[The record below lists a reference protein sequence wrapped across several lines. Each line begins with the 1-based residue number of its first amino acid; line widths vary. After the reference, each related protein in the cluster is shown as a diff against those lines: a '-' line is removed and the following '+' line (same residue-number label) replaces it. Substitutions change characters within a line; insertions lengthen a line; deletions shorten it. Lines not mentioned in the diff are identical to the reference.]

1 MKNAECNYGGQA
13 VIEGVMMRS
22 PLKYAI
28 AVRRPDKEIILK
40 IGKLRTLSDKMK
52 FLKWPIFRGVINLVE
67 SLVLGLKAL
76 TYSAEQATGEEEKIN
91 SVEMFFTIV
100 IAFGLFIVFFIA
112 LPTAMARYLD
122 RYLSNV
128 IIYNLFEGLLRISI
142 FITYLFFIS
151 RIKDIK
157 RVFEYHGAE
166 HKVIYTYEA
175 GEELNVDN
183 VKKYSTLHPRCG
195 TSFIFIVLI
204 MSILVFSLLGKQTLL
219 LRIAYRIAIIP
230 IIAGL
235 SYEILK
241 LSAKNMNKT
250 IVKWAVM
257 PGLWFQ
263 KLTTSEPDDA
273 QIEIQ
278 NEEVEEFVEIVA
290 QEEVQEEEAEEIPFV
305 VVEEMPMF
313 PGGDIELLRYIAD
326 HTEYPE
332 IAKENN
338 IQGRVIIRF
347 CVTAK
352 GGVSQVSILKG
363 VDPEL
368 DKEAIRVVR
377 DLPAFKPGKQ
387 GGKPVP
393 VWYMVPITYTLK

>member
-1 MKNAECNYGGQA
+1 MKNADCNYGGQA

-40 IGKLRTLSDKMK
+40 IGKLKSLSNKLK
-52 FLKWPIFRGVINLVE
+52 FLKWPIFRGIVNLVE

-112 LPTAMARYLD
+112 LPTAVARYLD

-128 IIYNLFEGLLRISI
+128 IVYNLFEGLLRISI
-142 FITYLFFIS
+142 FIAYLFFIS
-151 RIKDIK
+151 KIKDIR

-183 VKKYSTLHPRCG
+183 VKKHSTLHPRCG

-250 IVKWAVM
+250 LVKWAVM

-263 KLTTSEPDDA
+263 RLTTNEPDDA
-273 QIEIQ
+273 QIE
-278 NEEVEEFVEIVA
+278 VA
-290 QEEVQEEEAEEIPFV
+290 IKA
-305 VVEEMPMF
+305 
-313 PGGDIELLRYIAD
+313 
-326 HTEYPE
+326 
-332 IAKENN
+332 
-338 IQGRVIIRF
+338 
-347 CVTAK
+347 
-352 GGVSQVSILKG
+352 LKG
-363 VDPEL
+363 VLPEEN
-368 DKEAIRVVR
+368 KNIKFEVENNV
-377 DLPAFKPGKQ
+377 
-387 GGKPVP
+387 
-393 VWYMVPITYTLK
+393 

>member
-1 MKNAECNYGGQA
+1 MENADYNYGGQA

-22 PLKYAI
+22 PTKYAI
-28 AVRRPDKEIILK
+28 AVRKPDKEIILK
-40 IGKLRTLSDKMK
+40 IDKLRTLSDKMK
-52 FLKWPIFRGVINLVE
+52 FLKWPIFRGIINLIE

-91 SVEMFFTIV
+91 SLEMFFTIL

-122 RYLSNV
+122 RYLSNI

-151 RIKDIK
+151 KIKDIR

-175 GEELNVDN
+175 GEELNVTN
-183 VKKYSTLHPRCG
+183 VRKYSTLHPRCG

-219 LRIAYRIAIIP
+219 LRIAYRVAIIP

-241 LSAKNMNKT
+241 LSAKNMNKAL
-250 IVKWAVM
+250 VKWAVM

-263 KLTTSEPDDA
+263 KLTTNEPDDA
-273 QIEIQ
+273 QIE
-278 NEEVEEFVEIVA
+278 VA
-290 QEEVQEEEAEEIPFV
+290 IKA
-305 VVEEMPMF
+305 
-313 PGGDIELLRYIAD
+313 
-326 HTEYPE
+326 
-332 IAKENN
+332 
-338 IQGRVIIRF
+338 
-347 CVTAK
+347 
-352 GGVSQVSILKG
+352 LKG
-363 VDPEL
+363 VLPE
-368 DKEAIRVVR
+368 KNKNI
-377 DLPAFKPGKQ
+377 KPE
-387 GGKPVP
+387 VINN
-393 VWYMVPITYTLK
+393 V

>member
-1 MKNAECNYGGQA
+1 MKNADCNYGGQA

-40 IGKLRTLSDKMK
+40 IGKLKSLSNKLK
-52 FLKWPIFRGVINLVE
+52 FLKWPIFRGIVNLVE
-67 SLVLGLKAL
+67 SLILGLKAL

-128 IIYNLFEGLLRISI
+128 IVYNLFEGLLRISI
-142 FITYLFFIS
+142 FIAYLFFIS
-151 RIKDIK
+151 KIKDIR

-183 VKKYSTLHPRCG
+183 VKKHSTLHPRCG

-250 IVKWAVM
+250 LVKWAVM

-263 KLTTSEPDDA
+263 KLTTNEPDDA
-273 QIEIQ
+273 QIE
-278 NEEVEEFVEIVA
+278 VA
-290 QEEVQEEEAEEIPFV
+290 IKA
-305 VVEEMPMF
+305 
-313 PGGDIELLRYIAD
+313 
-326 HTEYPE
+326 
-332 IAKENN
+332 
-338 IQGRVIIRF
+338 
-347 CVTAK
+347 
-352 GGVSQVSILKG
+352 LKG
-363 VDPEL
+363 VLPEEN
-368 DKEAIRVVR
+368 KNIKFEVVNN
-377 DLPAFKPGKQ
+377 
-387 GGKPVP
+387 V
-393 VWYMVPITYTLK
+393 

>member
-1 MKNAECNYGGQA
+1 MKNADCNYGGQA

-40 IGKLRTLSDKMK
+40 IGKLKSLSNKLK
-52 FLKWPIFRGVINLVE
+52 FLKWPIFRGIVNLLE

-91 SVEMFFTIV
+91 SVEMFFTVV

-128 IIYNLFEGLLRISI
+128 IVYNLFEGLLRISI
-142 FITYLFFIS
+142 FIAYLFFIS
-151 RIKDIK
+151 KIKDIR

-183 VKKYSTLHPRCG
+183 VKKHSTLHPRCG

-241 LSAKNMNKT
+241 LSAKNMNK
-250 IVKWAVM
+250 ILVKWAVM

-263 KLTTSEPDDA
+263 KLTTNEPDDA
-273 QIEIQ
+273 QIE
-278 NEEVEEFVEIVA
+278 VA
-290 QEEVQEEEAEEIPFV
+290 IKA
-305 VVEEMPMF
+305 
-313 PGGDIELLRYIAD
+313 
-326 HTEYPE
+326 
-332 IAKENN
+332 
-338 IQGRVIIRF
+338 
-347 CVTAK
+347 
-352 GGVSQVSILKG
+352 LKG
-363 VDPEL
+363 VLPEEN
-368 DKEAIRVVR
+368 KNIKFEVVNN
-377 DLPAFKPGKQ
+377 
-387 GGKPVP
+387 V
-393 VWYMVPITYTLK
+393 

>member
-1 MKNAECNYGGQA
+1 MKNADCNYGGQA

-40 IGKLRTLSDKMK
+40 IGKLKSLSNKLK
-52 FLKWPIFRGVINLVE
+52 FLKWPIFRGIVNLVE
-67 SLVLGLKAL
+67 SLILGLKAL

-112 LPTAMARYLD
+112 LPTAVARYLD

-128 IIYNLFEGLLRISI
+128 IVYNLFEGLLRISI
-142 FITYLFFIS
+142 FIAYLFFIS
-151 RIKDIK
+151 KIKDIR

-183 VKKYSTLHPRCG
+183 VKKHSTLHPRCG

-250 IVKWAVM
+250 LVKWAVM

-263 KLTTSEPDDA
+263 RLTTNEPDDA
-273 QIEIQ
+273 QIE
-278 NEEVEEFVEIVA
+278 VA
-290 QEEVQEEEAEEIPFV
+290 IKA
-305 VVEEMPMF
+305 
-313 PGGDIELLRYIAD
+313 
-326 HTEYPE
+326 
-332 IAKENN
+332 
-338 IQGRVIIRF
+338 
-347 CVTAK
+347 
-352 GGVSQVSILKG
+352 LKG
-363 VDPEL
+363 VLPEEN
-368 DKEAIRVVR
+368 KNIKFEVENNV
-377 DLPAFKPGKQ
+377 
-387 GGKPVP
+387 
-393 VWYMVPITYTLK
+393 

>member
-1 MKNAECNYGGQA
+1 MKNADFNYGGQA

-22 PLKYAI
+22 PLRYAI
-28 AVRRPDKEIILK
+28 AVRKPDKEIILK
-40 IGKLRTLSDKMK
+40 IGNLRTLSDKMK
-52 FLKWPIFRGVINLVE
+52 FLKWPIFRGIINLIE
-67 SLVLGLKAL
+67 SLILGLKAL
-76 TYSAEQATGEEEKIN
+76 TYSAEQAAGEEEKIN
-91 SVEMFFTIV
+91 NVEMFFTIL

-112 LPTAMARYLD
+112 FPTAIARYLD
-122 RYLSNV
+122 RYLSN
-128 IIYNLFEGLLRISI
+128 IIVYNLFEGLLRIGI

-151 RIKDIK
+151 KIKDIK

-241 LSAKNMNKT
+241 LSAKNINKT
-250 IVKWAVM
+250 FIKWAVM

-263 KLTTSEPDDA
+263 KLTTREPDDD
-273 QIEIQ
+273 QV
-278 NEEVEEFVEIVA
+278 EVAIKALQGVLA
-290 QEEVQEEEAEEIPFV
+290 
-305 VVEEMPMF
+305 
-313 PGGDIELLRYIAD
+313 
-326 HTEYPE
+326 
-332 IAKENN
+332 ENN
-338 IQGRVIIRF
+338 KNIKSEVMNN
-347 CVTAK
+347 V
-352 GGVSQVSILKG
+352 
-363 VDPEL
+363 
-368 DKEAIRVVR
+368 
-377 DLPAFKPGKQ
+377 
-387 GGKPVP
+387 
-393 VWYMVPITYTLK
+393 

>member
-40 IGKLRTLSDKMK
+40 IGKLRSLSNKMK
-52 FLKWPIFRGVINLVE
+52 FLKWPIFRGIINLIE

-91 SVEMFFTIV
+91 SVEMFFTIL

-112 LPTAMARYLD
+112 FPTAIARYLD

-151 RIKDIK
+151 KIKDIK

-166 HKVIYTYEA
+166 HKVIYAYEA
-175 GEELNVDN
+175 GEELNVDD

-195 TSFIFIVLI
+195 TSFIFIVLVI
-204 MSILVFSLLGKQTLL
+204 SILVFSLLGKQTLL

-230 IIAGL
+230 LIAGI

-241 LSAKNMNKT
+241 LSAKNINKT
-250 IVKWAVM
+250 FVKWAVM

-263 KLTTSEPDDA
+263 K
-273 QIEIQ
+273 
-278 NEEVEEFVEIVA
+278 
-290 QEEVQEEEAEEIPFV
+290 
-305 VVEEMPMF
+305 
-313 PGGDIELLRYIAD
+313 
-326 HTEYPE
+326 
-332 IAKENN
+332 
-338 IQGRVIIRF
+338 
-347 CVTAK
+347 
-352 GGVSQVSILKG
+352 
-363 VDPEL
+363 
-368 DKEAIRVVR
+368 
-377 DLPAFKPGKQ
+377 
-387 GGKPVP
+387 
-393 VWYMVPITYTLK
+393 TYYQ

>member
-1 MKNAECNYGGQA
+1 MENSDYNYGGQA

-22 PLKYAI
+22 PTKYAI
-28 AVRRPDKEIILK
+28 AVRKPNKEIILK
-40 IGKLRTLSDKMK
+40 IDKLRTLSDKMK
-52 FLKWPIFRGVINLVE
+52 FLKWPIFRGVINLIE
-67 SLVLGLKAL
+67 SLVLGMKAL

-91 SVEMFFTIV
+91 SVEMFFTIL

-175 GEELNVDN
+175 GEELNVNN

-273 QIEIQ
+273 QIE
-278 NEEVEEFVEIVA
+278 VA
-290 QEEVQEEEAEEIPFV
+290 IKA
-305 VVEEMPMF
+305 
-313 PGGDIELLRYIAD
+313 
-326 HTEYPE
+326 
-332 IAKENN
+332 
-338 IQGRVIIRF
+338 
-347 CVTAK
+347 
-352 GGVSQVSILKG
+352 LKG
-363 VDPEL
+363 VLPEEN
-368 DKEAIRVVR
+368 KNIKSEVVNN
-377 DLPAFKPGKQ
+377 
-387 GGKPVP
+387 V
-393 VWYMVPITYTLK
+393 

>member
-1 MKNAECNYGGQA
+1 MKNADCNYGGQA

-28 AVRRPDKEIILK
+28 AVRRPDKEIVLK
-40 IGKLRTLSDKMK
+40 IGKLKSLSNKLK
-52 FLKWPIFRGVINLVE
+52 FLKWPIFRGIVNLVE

-112 LPTAMARYLD
+112 LPTAVARYLD

-128 IIYNLFEGLLRISI
+128 IVYNLFEGLLRISI
-142 FITYLFFIS
+142 FIAYLFFIS
-151 RIKDIK
+151 KIKDIR

-183 VKKYSTLHPRCG
+183 VKKHSTLHPRCG

-250 IVKWAVM
+250 LVKWAVM

-263 KLTTSEPDDA
+263 RLTTNEPDDA
-273 QIEIQ
+273 QIE
-278 NEEVEEFVEIVA
+278 VA
-290 QEEVQEEEAEEIPFV
+290 IKA
-305 VVEEMPMF
+305 
-313 PGGDIELLRYIAD
+313 
-326 HTEYPE
+326 
-332 IAKENN
+332 
-338 IQGRVIIRF
+338 
-347 CVTAK
+347 
-352 GGVSQVSILKG
+352 LKG
-363 VDPEL
+363 VLPEEN
-368 DKEAIRVVR
+368 KNIKFEVENNV
-377 DLPAFKPGKQ
+377 
-387 GGKPVP
+387 
-393 VWYMVPITYTLK
+393 

>member
-1 MKNAECNYGGQA
+1 MKNADCNYGGQA

-40 IGKLRTLSDKMK
+40 IGKLKSLSNKLK
-52 FLKWPIFRGVINLVE
+52 FLKWPIFRGIVNLVE
-67 SLVLGLKAL
+67 SLILGLKAL

-128 IIYNLFEGLLRISI
+128 IVYNLFEGLLRISI
-142 FITYLFFIS
+142 FIAYLFFIS
-151 RIKDIK
+151 KIKDIR

-183 VKKYSTLHPRCG
+183 VKKHSTLHPRCG

-241 LSAKNMNKT
+241 LSAKNMNK
-250 IVKWAVM
+250 ILVKWAVM

-263 KLTTSEPDDA
+263 RLTTNEPDDA
-273 QIEIQ
+273 QIE
-278 NEEVEEFVEIVA
+278 VA
-290 QEEVQEEEAEEIPFV
+290 IKA
-305 VVEEMPMF
+305 
-313 PGGDIELLRYIAD
+313 
-326 HTEYPE
+326 
-332 IAKENN
+332 
-338 IQGRVIIRF
+338 
-347 CVTAK
+347 
-352 GGVSQVSILKG
+352 LKG
-363 VDPEL
+363 VLPEEN
-368 DKEAIRVVR
+368 KNIKFEVV
-377 DLPAFKPGKQ
+377 DN
-387 GGKPVP
+387 V
-393 VWYMVPITYTLK
+393 

>member
-1 MKNAECNYGGQA
+1 MENADCNYGGQA

-28 AVRRPDKEIILK
+28 AVRKPDKEIILK
-40 IGKLRTLSDKMK
+40 IGKIRTLSDKMK
-52 FLKWPIFRGVINLVE
+52 FLKWPIFRGVINLIE

-91 SVEMFFTIV
+91 SVEMFFTIL

-166 HKVIYTYEA
+166 HKVVYTYEA

-204 MSILVFSLLGKQTLL
+204 MSILVFSLLGRQTLL

-241 LSAKNMNKT
+241 LSAKNMNKS

-263 KLTTSEPDDA
+263 KLTTSEPDNT
-273 QIEIQ
+273 QIE
-278 NEEVEEFVEIVA
+278 VA
-290 QEEVQEEEAEEIPFV
+290 IKALEGVLP
-305 VVEEMPMF
+305 
-313 PGGDIELLRYIAD
+313 
-326 HTEYPE
+326 
-332 IAKENN
+332 KENKN
-338 IQGRVIIRF
+338 I
-347 CVTAK
+347 K
-352 GGVSQVSILKG
+352 S
-363 VDPEL
+363 E
-368 DKEAIRVVR
+368 VVNN
-377 DLPAFKPGKQ
+377 
-387 GGKPVP
+387 V
-393 VWYMVPITYTLK
+393 

>member
-1 MKNAECNYGGQA
+1 MKNADCNYGGQA

-40 IGKLRTLSDKMK
+40 IGKLKSLSNKLK
-52 FLKWPIFRGVINLVE
+52 FLKWPIFRGIVNLVE

-128 IIYNLFEGLLRISI
+128 IVYNLFEGLLRISI
-142 FITYLFFIS
+142 FIAYLFFIS
-151 RIKDIK
+151 KIKDIR

-183 VKKYSTLHPRCG
+183 VKKHSTLHPRCG

-250 IVKWAVM
+250 LVKWAVM

-263 KLTTSEPDDA
+263 RLTTNEPDDA
-273 QIEIQ
+273 QIE
-278 NEEVEEFVEIVA
+278 VA
-290 QEEVQEEEAEEIPFV
+290 IKA
-305 VVEEMPMF
+305 
-313 PGGDIELLRYIAD
+313 
-326 HTEYPE
+326 
-332 IAKENN
+332 
-338 IQGRVIIRF
+338 
-347 CVTAK
+347 
-352 GGVSQVSILKG
+352 LKG
-363 VDPEL
+363 VLPEEN
-368 DKEAIRVVR
+368 KNIKFEVV
-377 DLPAFKPGKQ
+377 DN
-387 GGKPVP
+387 V
-393 VWYMVPITYTLK
+393 

>member
-1 MKNAECNYGGQA
+1 M
-13 VIEGVMMRS
+13 
-22 PLKYAI
+22 
-28 AVRRPDKEIILK
+28 
-40 IGKLRTLSDKMK
+40 GKLKSLSNKLK
-52 FLKWPIFRGVINLVE
+52 FLKWPIFRGIINLVE
-67 SLVLGLKAL
+67 SLILGLKAL

-91 SVEMFFTIV
+91 SVQMFFTIL

-112 LPTAMARYLD
+112 LPTAIARYLD

-151 RIKDIK
+151 KIKDIR

-175 GEELNVDN
+175 GEELNVTN

-250 IVKWAVM
+250 FIKWAVM

-273 QIEIQ
+273 QIE
-278 NEEVEEFVEIVA
+278 VA
-290 QEEVQEEEAEEIPFV
+290 IKA
-305 VVEEMPMF
+305 
-313 PGGDIELLRYIAD
+313 
-326 HTEYPE
+326 
-332 IAKENN
+332 
-338 IQGRVIIRF
+338 
-347 CVTAK
+347 
-352 GGVSQVSILKG
+352 LKG
-363 VDPEL
+363 VLPEEN
-368 DKEAIRVVR
+368 KNIKFKVVNN
-377 DLPAFKPGKQ
+377 
-387 GGKPVP
+387 V
-393 VWYMVPITYTLK
+393 

>member
-1 MKNAECNYGGQA
+1 MENADCNYGGQA

-28 AVRRPDKEIILK
+28 AVRKPDKEIILK
-40 IGKLRTLSDKMK
+40 IGKIRTLSDKMK
-52 FLKWPIFRGVINLVE
+52 FLKWPIFRGVINLIE

-91 SVEMFFTIV
+91 SVEMFFTIL

-128 IIYNLFEGLLRISI
+128 IIYNLFEGFLRISI

-166 HKVIYTYEA
+166 HKVVYTYEA

-204 MSILVFSLLGKQTLL
+204 MSILVFSLLGRQTLL

-241 LSAKNMNKT
+241 LSAKNMNKS

-263 KLTTSEPDDA
+263 KLTTSEPDNT
-273 QIEIQ
+273 QIE
-278 NEEVEEFVEIVA
+278 VA
-290 QEEVQEEEAEEIPFV
+290 IKALEGVLP
-305 VVEEMPMF
+305 
-313 PGGDIELLRYIAD
+313 
-326 HTEYPE
+326 
-332 IAKENN
+332 KENKN
-338 IQGRVIIRF
+338 I
-347 CVTAK
+347 K
-352 GGVSQVSILKG
+352 S
-363 VDPEL
+363 E
-368 DKEAIRVVR
+368 VVNN
-377 DLPAFKPGKQ
+377 
-387 GGKPVP
+387 V
-393 VWYMVPITYTLK
+393 

>member
-1 MKNAECNYGGQA
+1 MKNADCNYGGQA

-40 IGKLRTLSDKMK
+40 IGKLKSLSNKLK
-52 FLKWPIFRGVINLVE
+52 FLKWPIFRGIVNLVE
-67 SLVLGLKAL
+67 SLILGLKAL

-112 LPTAMARYLD
+112 LPTAVARYLD

-128 IIYNLFEGLLRISI
+128 IVYNLFEGLLRISI
-142 FITYLFFIS
+142 FIAYLFFIS
-151 RIKDIK
+151 KIKDIR

-183 VKKYSTLHPRCG
+183 VKKHSTLHPRCG

-250 IVKWAVM
+250 LVRWAVM

-263 KLTTSEPDDA
+263 RLTTNEPDDA
-273 QIEIQ
+273 QIE
-278 NEEVEEFVEIVA
+278 VA
-290 QEEVQEEEAEEIPFV
+290 IKA
-305 VVEEMPMF
+305 
-313 PGGDIELLRYIAD
+313 
-326 HTEYPE
+326 
-332 IAKENN
+332 
-338 IQGRVIIRF
+338 
-347 CVTAK
+347 
-352 GGVSQVSILKG
+352 LKG
-363 VDPEL
+363 VLPEEN
-368 DKEAIRVVR
+368 KNIKFEVENNV
-377 DLPAFKPGKQ
+377 
-387 GGKPVP
+387 
-393 VWYMVPITYTLK
+393 